1 MPLVHVFTRKTLA
14 HGREY
19 PPGAKVPSD
28 CFSARTLMARLS
40 AGIIFSV
47 EDVGQDFP
55 ESREPDAPPQ
65 EARASRVAVDF
76 AEEAVKDL
84 KERLAAATAELE
96 DLYRRSARGSQNIL
110 VAAAPSAQDTPDET
124 GSAFSDESPLD
135 AAKDEPSLPS
145 LPGMS
150 GPAPDA
156 RFTHKTPAPA
166 EADNDEENG
175 VPENL
180 PPHLR

>member
-55 ESREPDAPPQ
+55 ESREPVAPPQ
-65 EARASRVAVDF
+65 EARASRVAVDL
-76 AEEAVKDL
+76 AEEAVEDL
-84 KERLAAATAELE
+84 KTRLAAATAELE
-96 DLYRRSARGSQNIL
+96 DLYRRSARSGKTAQG
-110 VAAAPSAQDTPDET
+110 APSAQETPDET
-124 GSAFSDESPLD
+124 GSVFTDKSPLD
-135 AAKDEPSLPS
+135 ATKDEPN
-145 LPGMS
+145 LPGPP
-150 GPAPDA
+150 GLPVDA
-156 RFTHKTPAPA
+156 RFTRGTPAPA
-166 EADNDEENG
+166 EADNDEENK

>member
-14 HGREY
+14 NGREY
-19 PPGAKVPSD
+19 PAGAKVPAD

-55 ESREPDAPPQ
+55 ESREPVAPPQ
-65 EARASRVAVDF
+65 EARASRVAVDY
-76 AEEAVKDL
+76 AEEVVNDL

-96 DLYRRSARGSQNIL
+96 DLHRRSARGSQNVL
-110 VAAAPSAQDTPDET
+110 VAAGPSAQDTPDET

-135 AAKDEPSLPS
+135 ATKDEPN

-150 GPAPDA
+150 GPSPDA
-156 RFTHKTPAPA
+156 RFTHRTPAPA
-166 EADNDEENG
+166 EANNDEENK
-175 VPENL
+175 VPANL
-180 PPHLR
+180 PAHLR